1 MKRFNCLLIVLI
13 NLLIAASVFGSSLT
27 AEEILRNVDDH
38 RLVSDSFEMTIR
50 VDNFINGQK
59 EGSTVMNGR
68 VEHGKLTSLTFVEPS
83 NMKGRKIMISDNNMK
98 LIIPNVK
105 NPVRITAS
113 QRLVGGISYG
123 DVAAVGYSDVYTPKL
138 IGEEQVTGMNSDGT
152 KTDAVPCFILELLT
166 NDTNS
171 NYHKIILWVEKQD
184 HLPVKG
190 DFYALSGK
198 KMTTVYYTAPQ
209 VWRGKNI
216 ITKMYLF
223 DQINTNKHFSMEYS
237 DFIVTGTVTGT
248 ED

>member
-1 MKRFNCLLIVLI
+1 MKQFNHWIIIIV
-13 NLLIAASVFGSSLT
+13 NLLIAASVFGSSPT

-50 VDNFINGQK
+50 VDNFVNGQK

-68 VEHGKLTSLTFVEPS
+68 VDHGKLTSLTFVEPS
-83 NMKGRKIMISDNNMK
+83 NMKGRKIMIIDNDMK

-123 DVAAVGYSDVYTPKL
+123 DVAAVGYGDVYTPKL
-138 IGEEQVTGMNSDGT
+138 IGEEQVSGMNSDGT
-152 KTDAVPCFILELLT
+152 KTDAVHCFTLELLT
-166 NDTNS
+166 NETNS
-171 NYHKIILWVEKQD
+171 NYHKIILWVEKQNY
-184 HLPVKG
+184 LPVKG

-198 KMTTVYYTAPQ
+198 KMTTVFYTAPQ
-209 VWRGKNI
+209 EWRGKNI

-223 DQINTNKHFSMEYS
+223 DQINTSKHFSMEYS
-237 DFIVTGTVTGT
+237 DFIVTGAVNGS
-248 ED
+248 DN